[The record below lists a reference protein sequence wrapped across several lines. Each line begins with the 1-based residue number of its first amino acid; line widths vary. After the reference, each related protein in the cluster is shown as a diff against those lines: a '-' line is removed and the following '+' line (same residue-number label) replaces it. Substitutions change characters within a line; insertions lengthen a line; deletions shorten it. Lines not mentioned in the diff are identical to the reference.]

1 MLLLWALGCADKA
14 LTHIEVDGEADTEV
28 EAGTL
33 LEELL
38 VDFGFEDFVSMDLV
52 SASALQNQ
60 GVEPGDI
67 SSAELIG
74 FELEA
79 IDGTGDLSFLEELR
93 LSVSAPDLDAV
104 ELAVATNFPP
114 GEPVV
119 VFALSGADFAPH
131 VVSREVTFQTDIT
144 GHRPSADTIVRARY
158 VVDVGVTIQGAAGAI
173 KDR

>member
-1 MLLLWALGCADKA
+1 MLLWALIGCAGEA
-14 LTHIEVDGEADTEV
+14 LTHIEVDGEAETAV

-67 SSAELIG
+67 SSAVLIA

-79 IDGTGDLSFLEELR
+79 IDGMGDLSFLEEVR
-93 LSVSAPDLDAV
+93 LSVEAPEVEAV
-104 ELAVATNFPP
+104 ELAVADDFPP

-131 VVSREVTFQTDIT
+131 VVSREMTFGTEIT
-144 GHRPSADTIVRARY
+144 GHRPSADTTVRARY
-158 VVDVGVTIQGAAGAI
+158 VVDVGVTLKGAAGAI
-173 KDR
+173 RD